1 MDTQAVSVKIEQTTP
16 CAVKDNDR
24 HFSTTH
30 LLKDLKGRTISSGVV
45 TTLSQGTQF
54 GLLLVSTVVLAR
66 MLQPRDFGLVAMVIT
81 VLSFLKIFNDAGLS
95 TATIQREAITHAQV
109 SNLFWI
115 NVGLSGAISLIVAVS
130 APLIAWFYHER
141 RLIPITLALSVSFLL
156 EGSTVQHMALLSRQ
170 MRFKMIAVI
179 QISAALAGVV
189 AGIGMAWLKCGYWS
203 LVGAQLAVPVVS
215 FMLTWSASRW
225 RPQLPARGSGVRP
238 MVSFGANLTASNF
251 IATLAR
257 GTDSLLIGRV
267 YGADAVGLYS
277 RASALLQRP
286 VQNALTPLNAVFVP
300 VLSRLQSEPE
310 RYRRIF
316 LQVYEGMA
324 LCSFLFT
331 GIFLA
336 LARPLTLVILGQK
349 WEKAAVIF
357 AAFAMAAIFYPLYS
371 TANWLF
377 TSQGRGGDCLRTNG
391 LTAAATVCSFAVG
404 LPFGPAGVAFAYSA
418 SGLLLV
424 LPIVYYKAGRQGP
437 VNTTD
442 LWMGFLRQ
450 LPVWAVVCG
459 GAYAA
464 RMLVT
469 NSRPAAQLL
478 VCAPLG
484 MLAGAIFIFLFPPSR
499 RVALGM
505 LDVLKTMK
513 KGRGKAQP

>member
-1 MDTQAVSVKIEQTTP
+1 
-16 CAVKDNDR
+16 
-24 HFSTTH
+24 
-30 LLKDLKGRTISSGVV
+30 
-45 TTLSQGTQF
+45 
-54 GLLLVSTVVLAR
+54 
-66 MLQPRDFGLVAMVIT
+66 
-81 VLSFLKIFNDAGLS
+81 
-95 TATIQREAITHAQV
+95 
-109 SNLFWI
+109 
-115 NVGLSGAISLIVAVS
+115 
-130 APLIAWFYHER
+130 
-141 RLIPITLALSVSFLL
+141 
-156 EGSTVQHMALLSRQ
+156 
-170 MRFKMIAVI
+170 
-179 QISAALAGVV
+179 
-189 AGIGMAWLKCGYWS
+189 
-203 LVGAQLAVPVVS
+203 
-215 FMLTWSASRW
+215 
-225 RPQLPARGSGVRP
+225 
-238 MVSFGANLTASNF
+238 
-251 IATLAR
+251 
-257 GTDSLLIGRV
+257 LIGRV